1 MDLPKQTVSQKA
13 VHFFNDLWTNWLDA
27 QLFKIAVEDVP
38 LMDLEYEDIFKAL
51 PKEKQQELMRRR
63 QEFAEQSGI
72 KVS

>member
-1 MDLPKQTVSQKA
+1 MIYKTSRL
-13 VHFFNDLWTNWLDA
+13 FNDLWTNWLDA

-72 KVS
+72 KIS